1 MEADVRQ
8 QQLVM
13 IYANTIVDLLGFTG
27 EDAARERFNLV
38 EALNAEQ
45 PVDYDELERQSGK
58 QLDEDELRS
67 ALLEPEGGDSDADAR
82 VGSVDRA
89 EGEESPTLST
99 AKRLLRP
106 GTPLSSCAPRST
118 KATLEPTTRS
128 LTVVETSTPPGAVCP
143 AMRAAMCTAMPPR
156 RRAAA

>member
-45 PVDYDELERQSGK
+45 PVDYDELERQAGK
-58 QLDEDELRS
+58 QLDEGELRS
-67 ALLEPEGGDSDADAR
+67 ALREHDVSDSEADDLLGRFYRGEG
-82 VGSVDRA
+82 
-89 EGEESPTLST
+89 
-99 AKRLLRP
+99 
-106 GTPLSSCAPRST
+106 
-118 KATLEPTTRS
+118 
-128 LTVVETSTPPGAVCP
+128 
-143 AMRAAMCTAMPPR
+143 
-156 RRAAA
+156 

>member
-67 ALLEPEGGDSDADAR
+67 ALLEHEVSDSEADELVGRFYRGEGLA
-82 VGSVDRA
+82 
-89 EGEESPTLST
+89 P
-99 AKRLLRP
+99 LR
-106 GTPLSSCAPRST
+106 S
-118 KATLEPTTRS
+118 
-128 LTVVETSTPPGAVCP
+128 
-143 AMRAAMCTAMPPR
+143 R
-156 RRAAA
+156 RRF

>member
-45 PVDYDELERQSGK
+45 PVDYDELERQAGK

-67 ALLEPEGGDSDADAR
+67 ALREHDVSDSEADDLLAR
-82 VGSVDRA
+82 FYRA
-89 EGEESPTLST
+89 EG
-99 AKRLLRP
+99 
-106 GTPLSSCAPRST
+106 
-118 KATLEPTTRS
+118 
-128 LTVVETSTPPGAVCP
+128 
-143 AMRAAMCTAMPPR
+143 
-156 RRAAA
+156 

>member
-13 IYANTIVDLLGFTG
+13 IYANTIVDLLGFIG

-45 PVDYDELERQSGK
+45 PVDYDELERQAGK

-67 ALLEPEGGDSDADAR
+67 ALREHDVSDSEAADLLGRFYRGEG
-82 VGSVDRA
+82 
-89 EGEESPTLST
+89 
-99 AKRLLRP
+99 
-106 GTPLSSCAPRST
+106 
-118 KATLEPTTRS
+118 
-128 LTVVETSTPPGAVCP
+128 
-143 AMRAAMCTAMPPR
+143 
-156 RRAAA
+156 

>member
-67 ALLEPEGGDSDADAR
+67 ALLEHEVSDSEADELVGRFYRGEG
-82 VGSVDRA
+82 
-89 EGEESPTLST
+89 
-99 AKRLLRP
+99 
-106 GTPLSSCAPRST
+106 
-118 KATLEPTTRS
+118 
-128 LTVVETSTPPGAVCP
+128 
-143 AMRAAMCTAMPPR
+143 
-156 RRAAA
+156 